1 MPNIVPI
8 SSDFRNYSSALNIE
22 GINKQEKYEKNKAAL
37 RLMYELE
44 NGRKSGEEN
53 RWISSED
60 VRAHFYK
67 K

>member
-1 MPNIVPI
+1 MPNIIPI
-8 SSDFRNYSSALNIE
+8 SSDFKNYSSALNIE